1 MLHIL
6 SLLHT
11 ISVYA
16 ARWGGP
22 RYRTTEV
29 AKYINKYCYNLQE
42 EHLKRGKKIDTRLA
56 SEAVLS
62 SRHTP
67 LYIKSLQYVGNK
79 DSYVIIDELGLTA
92 IFTEGTEILVEKDAE
107 LVFVKIED
115 LQPGDKRVVNFEY
128 VPEFKNAS
136 LHSYNKNIKNFM
148 TIKSRTD
155 RETQVMLCDSIT
167 AMTLTKEVEH
177 LKLKKIY
184 QFDNK
189 LHDQE
194 LYLIDIV
201 SVTKTK
207 TQMPAIIL
215 ETFPYSHALLRDVD
229 KAIKTDKRYYKAKHK
244 ERGKR
249 YLNKMREKVFEIKK
263 SKIDI
268 VLESIDVT
276 NTN

>member
-42 EHLKRGKKIDTRLA
+42 EHFKRGKKIDTRLA

-67 LYIKSLQYVGNK
+67 LYIKSLQYVGNR
-79 DSYVIIDELGLTA
+79 DSYVIVDELGLTA
-92 IFTEGTEILVEKDAE
+92 IFTEGTQILVEKDSVPTFVNIEE
-107 LVFVKIED
+107 LK
-115 LQPGDKRVVNFEY
+115 QGDRRIVNFEY
-128 VPEFKNAS
+128 VKEFKNAS
-136 LHSYNKNIKNFM
+136 LHSYNKNIKNFI
-148 TIKSRTD
+148 TIKSRTKH
-155 RETQVMLCDSIT
+155 ETQVMLCDSIT
-167 AMTLTKEVEH
+167 AMTLTKEIEP
-177 LKLKKIY
+177 LKLKKMY
-184 QFDNK
+184 QFNNK

-207 TQMPAIIL
+207 TKTPAIVL
-215 ETFPYSHALLRDVD
+215 ELFPYSHALIRDVD
-229 KAIKTDKRYYKAKHK
+229 RSTKTDKRYYKAKHK
-244 ERGKR
+244 ERGKK
-249 YLNKMREKVFEIKK
+249 YLHRMREKVFDIKK

-268 VLESIDVT
+268 VLESTDVT

>member
-1 MLHIL
+1 MLHFL

-67 LYIKSLQYVGNK
+67 LYIKSLQYVGAK
-79 DSYVIIDELGLTA
+79 DAYLIEDELGLTA
-92 IFTEGTEILVEKDAE
+92 VFAEGTEILIEKDSK
-107 LVFVKIED
+107 LVFVKIEE
-115 LQPGDKRVVNFEY
+115 LQPGDRRVVNFEY
-128 VPEFKNAS
+128 VREFKNAS
-136 LHSYNKNIKNFM
+136 LHSYNKHIKNFI
-148 TIKSRTD
+148 TIKSRSE
-155 RETQVMLCDSIT
+155 RETQIMLCDSIT
-167 AMTLTKEVEH
+167 AMTLTKKIEQR
-177 LKLKKIY
+177 KLKKLC

-189 LHDQE
+189 LHSQE
-194 LYLIDIV
+194 IYLIDV
-201 SVTKTK
+201 VNVTKTSA
-207 TQMPAIIL
+207 QIPAIVL
-215 ETFPYSHALLRDVD
+215 ELFPYSHALIRDVD
-229 KAIKTDKRYYKAKHK
+229 RSTKTDKRYYKAKHK
-244 ERGKR
+244 ERGKN
-249 YLNKMREKVFEIKK
+249 YLNRMREKVFDIKK

-268 VLESIDVT
+268 VLESTDVT
-276 NTN
+276 NTY

>member
-1 MLHIL
+1 VLHFL

-56 SEAVLS
+56 SEAILS

-67 LYIKSLQYVGNK
+67 LYIKSLHFVGYR
-79 DSYVIIDELGLTA
+79 DAYVIVDELGLA
-92 IFTEGTEILVEKDAE
+92 AVFPEGTEILVEKNAE
-107 LVFVKIED
+107 LTFVSIDE

-128 VPEFKNAS
+128 VKEFKNAS
-136 LHSYNKNIKNFM
+136 LHSYNKHIKNFI
-148 TIKSRTD
+148 TIKSRTE
-155 RETQVMLCDSIT
+155 RETQIMLCDSIT
-167 AMTLTKEVEH
+167 AMTLTKEIEP
-177 LKLKKIY
+177 LKLKKLY

-207 TQMPAIIL
+207 TQMPSINL
-215 ETFPYSHALLRDVD
+215 ELFPYSHALIKDVD
-229 KAIKTDKRYYKAKHK
+229 RSKKTDKRYYKAKHK
-244 ERGKR
+244 ERGKK
-249 YLNKMREKVFEIKK
+249 YLNKMREKVFDIKN

-276 NTN
+276 NTR